1 MKNLLKITI
10 AVLCAL
16 NVNAYGQSLRYND
29 DIKCGA
35 DRTELYLPLI
45 KGKKV
50 GLLTNRSGICG
61 GVHLVDTL
69 TRLGIDIRYIF
80 APEHGFRGDIS
91 AGEKVPDGRDPKSGI
106 PVVSLYGSSKAPAD
120 SLMRRLDAVVFDL
133 QDVGTRY
140 YTYLSTLHY
149 LLEASART
157 GTPVIILDR
166 PNPNGHYVDGPVLD
180 MKHRSFVGV
189 YPIPVVHGMTLGEL
203 ACMAVGEGWV
213 KNGDPDLVTVIT
225 ASGYDHR
232 TLYRLPVPPSP
243 NLPDMT
249 SVYLYPS
256 LCYFEATPVSIGRGT
271 KEPFKVYG
279 HPSMRHGDH
288 TFTPRSMPSAVN
300 PPCKDRLRRGV
311 SLSGMTQEEL
321 LGKGISLEYVV
332 KAYRDLNMGDKFF
345 NNAFERLIGVDYVRR
360 MIKEGAS
367 AESIEACWREDADRF
382 RKQRAPYLLY
392 EE

>member
-1 MKNLLKITI
+1 MKHIIKSTI
-10 AVLCAL
+10 AVLCLL
-16 NVNAYGQSLRYND
+16 NASAYGRSLHYND
-29 DIKCGA
+29 GIKCGA

-45 KGKKV
+45 EGKKI
-50 GLLTNRSGICG
+50 GLLTNRSGLCG

-69 TRLGIDIRYIF
+69 TSLGIDIRYIF

-106 PVVSLYGSSKAPAD
+106 PVVSLYGQAKAPAD
-120 SLMRRLDAVVFDL
+120 SLMHRLDAVVFDL

-157 GTPVIILDR
+157 ATPVIILDR
-166 PNPNGHYVDGPVLD
+166 PNPNGHYVDGPILD

-203 ACMAVGEGWV
+203 ALMAIGEGWV
-213 KNGDPDLVTVIT
+213 EGGDPALVTVIK
-225 ASGYDHR
+225 AWGYDHN

-256 LCYFEATPVSIGRGT
+256 LCYFEATPVSVGRGT
-271 KEPFKVYG
+271 DEPFKVYG
-279 HPSMRHGDH
+279 HPAMKNGDH

-300 PPCKDRLRRGV
+300 PPCKGKLCRGV
-311 SLSGMTQEEL
+311 SLAELPEEEL
-321 LGKGISLEYVV
+321 LHKGLSLEYIVE
-332 KAYRDLNMGDKFF
+332 AYRDLDMGDKFF

-360 MIKEGAS
+360 MIKDGAS
-367 AESIEACWREDADRF
+367 AESIEACWREDVERF
-382 RKQRAPYLLY
+382 REQRSRYLLY